1 VQNKYWGVVEGFYRK
16 PYSFDQ
22 RKDLIKFIS
31 DIELNTYVYGP
42 KEDPYHRKK
51 YETLYPTRFLKEF
64 TVLNEMADRYRVH
77 FVYALSP
84 GARPDPKAIFK
95 KFRQLLTVGITKF
108 ALFYDDINTK
118 RDAATAE
125 IQAQT
130 ANDLYELLTAKTST
144 PVVFFCPTQYNGFDP
159 TEYLL
164 TISKK
169 LNPKI
174 AMIWTGKRVVSHR
187 ITENDLDRINALT
200 GRRQL
205 IWDNFFAN
213 DYIPL
218 GVVIRIPYR
227 FRQPGIVGKTEGI
240 LINPM
245 NQYRDSKR
253 AIYTAA
259 KFFNDPHRY
268 NPQKA
273 WREALKLP
281 N

>member
-1 VQNKYWGVVEGFYRK
+1 VGNKYWGVVEGFYRK

-31 DIELNTYVYGP
+31 DIKLNTYIYGP

-51 YETLYPTRFLKEF
+51 YETLYPSRRLKEF
-64 TVLNEMADRYRVH
+64 AHLNGLANRYRVH

-84 GARPDPKAIFK
+84 GAHPDPKAILK
-95 KFRQLLTVGITKF
+95 KFRQLLCVGITKF
-108 ALFYDDINTK
+108 AIFYDDINTE
-118 RDAATAE
+118 RDKKTAG

-130 ANDLYELLTAKTST
+130 ANDLYEFLTGKTPS
-144 PVVFFCPTQYNGFDP
+144 PIVFFCPTQYNGWNP

-164 TISKK
+164 TVSKK

-174 AMIWTGKRVVSHR
+174 PMIWTGKRVVSHR
-187 ITENDLDRINALT
+187 ITENHVDRINDLT

-218 GVVIRIPYR
+218 GVIIRIPYR

-245 NQYRDSKR
+245 NQYEDSKR

-259 KFFNDPHRY
+259 KFINDPYRY
-268 NPQKA
+268 EPQKA
-273 WREALKLP
+273 WREALQLIK
-281 N
+281 